1 MSDFLKALLKLLYP
15 GLNTVINIKNKIFK
29 TFRRDKKDD
38 GDKWWNRMH
47 RKLLMTIQENV

>member
-29 TFRRDKKDD
+29 TFIMFKRY
-38 GDKWWNRMH
+38 
-47 RKLLMTIQENV
+47 LAI

>member
-29 TFRRDKKDD
+29 TFRRDKNDD
-38 GDKWWNRMH
+38 GDK
-47 RKLLMTIQENV
+47 